1 VLWSLWKEG
10 RRGGSKGGIKLRE
23 RKEEVKILKDAPIAK
38 MAESII
44 ENAID
49 TGASEIQIESMAD
62 SVRVRYRID
71 GDLKTVITLP

>member
-1 VLWSLWKEG
+1 M
-10 RRGGSKGGIKLRE
+10 
-23 RKEEVKILKDAPIAK
+23 KDAPIAK